1 VIENYLVLRF
11 SHGDP
16 EYEYTAEHVWKA
28 HKRVVPN
35 TKGEVVSDPM
45 PLQDAINLARLA
57 NAQHDLETQR

>member
-1 VIENYLVLRF
+1 MKYLVVRF
-11 SHGDP
+11 PD
-16 EYEYTAEHVWKA
+16 EYEYTAEHIWKA
-28 HKRVVPN
+28 HKRLVSN